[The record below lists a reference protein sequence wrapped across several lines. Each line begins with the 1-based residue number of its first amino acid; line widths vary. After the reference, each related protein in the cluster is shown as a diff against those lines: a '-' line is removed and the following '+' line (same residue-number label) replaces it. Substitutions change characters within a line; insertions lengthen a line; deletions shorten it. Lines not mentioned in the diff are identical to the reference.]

1 MSHNQSQQL
10 RMFRLILWQMPPRAK
25 VRVPKQ
31 KFQNV
36 GFDFVGFQ
44 QLFAAETTSMQRGRS
59 NQKRLDRAPG
69 IECYSMILNELTR
82 LINNLERTLDAAGLC
97 VNTERNANNEQCNST
112 YISHYCSMRTPFVAT
127 KKQLLTR
134 GITTWN

>member
-69 IECYSMILNELTR
+69 IECYSIIFKR
-82 LINNLERTLDAAGLC
+82 IDSIDQQFGKDIGCSRSLC
-97 VNTERNANNEQCNST
+97 KHGKKCEQ
-112 YISHYCSMRTPFVAT
+112 
-127 KKQLLTR
+127 
-134 GITTWN
+134 